1 MTLHPTSPHAPH
13 RRVTR
18 TSRIICPPRLRW
30 AAALAAAWA
39 APGWA
44 ASDLCHSG
52 RAQSPAALEASAID
66 APSLP
71 ALQAQYHAQALVLA
85 NDGHTLRVR
94 LRGAGQLRLGDA
106 RYRIEQFHFH
116 TPGGETVRGEAFP
129 FSAHVLHKDARGGL
143 LAVTVPFRLGAP
155 SPLLETLLAHVPAAR
170 SGDRAVPGV
179 QVDARDVL
187 PAQRGYYRYTG
198 SLTDTPCTEGV
209 SWLVMKQPLSLSA
222 EQLARWKQHFADNM
236 RAAQPLNARR
246 VAQSA
251 D

>member
-1 MTLHPTSPHAPH
+1 MNQHLAPTGVLPPTYLSQI
-13 RRVTR
+13 
-18 TSRIICPPRLRW
+18 SRLGLI
-30 AAALAAAWA
+30 ALITAVWA
-39 APGWA
+39 APLWA
-44 ASDLCHSG
+44 GSDVCHNG
-52 RAQSPAALEASAID
+52 RAQSPAAISAAAID
-66 APSLP
+66 PPSLP
-71 ALQAQYHAQALVLA
+71 ALQALYRPVPLVLA

-94 LRGAGQLRLGDA
+94 LRGAGELVLGGT
-106 RYRIEQFHFH
+106 RYRLEQFHFH
-116 TPGGETVRGEAFP
+116 TPGGETLRGEAFP

-143 LAVTVPFRLGAP
+143 LAITVPFRLGAP
-155 SPLLETLLAHVPAAR
+155 SPLLQTLLAQVPSAH
-170 SGDRAVPGV
+170 SGDQRVSGA

-187 PAQRGYYRYTG
+187 PAQRGYYRYQG

-209 SWLVMKQPLSLSA
+209 TWLVMKQPLSLSA